1 MIIKAASSI
10 VRIVVTFGNKNRRNQ
25 VNKLKKTTIIL
36 FFVLACV
43 SLAACSNDKKTS
55 DTKLAESR
63 SESIAKKSS
72 KDKQSS
78 IAESKKDVSES
89 IESSKAESSSLAE
102 ESSSKAASSSMAAK
116 LAETK
121 SKLNQAAEVSSETE
135 QTPEQQSS
143 STPTTSSSSSQ
154 PSNTVTTFEQDLQ
167 SLDIHQFINKYGETP
182 VDYLIKNRGMSTK
195 AALNMVPMEMKV
207 SGEIQ
212 EGYLIQQG
220 ILDDYGHEVK
230 K

>member
-1 MIIKAASSI
+1 MKKIKIIVFSA
-10 VRIVVTFGNKNRRNQ
+10 
-25 VNKLKKTTIIL
+25 
-36 FFVLACV
+36 LACI
-43 SLAACSNDKKTS
+43 SLTACANNDSS
-55 DTKLAESR
+55 DRKSAEVR
-63 SESIAKKSS
+63 SESTAKKSS

-78 IAESKKDVSES
+78 IAESKKAISES
-89 IESSKAESSSLAE
+89 IESSKAKSSSFAE

-121 SKLNQAAEVSSETE
+121 SKLHQAAESSDNTDQQITE
-135 QTPEQQSS
+135 QSS
-143 STPTTSSSSSQ
+143 STPDTSSS
-154 PSNTVTTFEQDLQ
+154 TVGQTSTFDQDLQ
-167 SLDIHQFINKYGETP
+167 NLDIHQFINKYGDTP
-182 VDYLIKNRGMSTK
+182 VAYLIKNRGMSTK

-220 ILDDYGHEVK
+220 ILDDYGNEIK

>member
-10 VRIVVTFGNKNRRNQ
+10 VRIVVTFGNRNRRNQ

-36 FFVLACV
+36 FSVLACV

-55 DTKLAESR
+55 DTKSTYSR
-63 SESIAKKSS
+63 SESIAKKSL

-78 IAESKKDVSES
+78 IAESKKAVSES

-135 QTPEQQSS
+135 QTPKQQSS
-143 STPTTSSSSSQ
+143 ATPTTSSSSSQ
-154 PSNTVTTFEQDLQ
+154 PPNIATTFEQDLQ
-167 SLDIHQFINKYGETP
+167 NLDIHQFINKYGETP
-182 VDYLIKNRGMSTK
+182 VGYLIKNRRMSTK

-220 ILDDYGHEVK
+220 ILDDYGNEIK

>member
-1 MIIKAASSI
+1 MKKIKIIVFSA
-10 VRIVVTFGNKNRRNQ
+10 
-25 VNKLKKTTIIL
+25 
-36 FFVLACV
+36 LACI
-43 SLAACSNDKKTS
+43 SLTACTNNNSS
-55 DTKLAESR
+55 DTKSAEAR

-78 IAESKKDVSES
+78 IAESKKAVSES
-89 IESSKAESSSLAE
+89 IESSKAKSSSLAE

-121 SKLNQAAEVSSETE
+121 SKLAEAVEISKSTE
-135 QTPEQQSS
+135 SKSLDNSQQSQQNA
-143 STPTTSSSSSQ
+143 STPATSSNTTTQSS
-154 PSNTVTTFEQDLQ
+154 FEQDLQ
-167 SLDIHQFINKYGETP
+167 NLDIHQFINKYGETP
-182 VDYLIKNRGMSTK
+182 VGYLIKNRGMSTK